1 MVRTTGFDACTRVF
15 VEEWCVCVTLPVCL
29 APPLTTSLI
38 REEGTVEHTL
48 HRCCHRQTSPDKLDV
63 RELEESL
70 KGGEEAG
77 IVQGSETR
85 PYRTCGP
92 APCLESLGR

>member
-1 MVRTTGFDACTRVF
+1 MVRTTGFDACTRVLSSSPDD
-15 VEEWCVCVTLPVCL
+15 VTD
-29 APPLTTSLI
+29 

-48 HRCCHRQTSPDKLDV
+48 HGCCHCQTSPDKLDV

-77 IVQGSETR
+77 TVHGSETR
-85 PYRTCGP
+85 PYRMCGP